1 MNRTT
6 LSLIGAVT
14 ALVAVTGVGA
24 LTVPDDSGDAADSA
38 PAAERLPVERTT
50 LMCPMPTTSELAE
63 TAYTAFTPKG
73 GSGGKGSAELFPAD
87 YTDPAD
93 PDEADDDGKD
103 QKDDKDDKDS
113 KDKKRKKKDQQ
124 DKKEKDGARPKPV
137 LPLKEPGKP
146 VTLATD
152 RSDGPALIGSADGRF
167 APGWSVQQTTV
178 VSAGAGRG
186 MHGAAC
192 GKADTEFWF
201 PGASTAKERQDYVH
215 LTNPDQTSAVVDLE
229 LYGKGGRVKAAAGE
243 EITVPPRSTVPV
255 LLSTLTQEPV
265 TNVAVHAV
273 VRSGR
278 VAAQVQAMDE
288 KLGGDWLPPAAA
300 PSPTAVLPGI
310 PGDATSV
317 RLVVVAPGGEDADLD
332 VRLAA
337 PSGKITPAGH
347 ETLHVKA
354 GGMTAVDLADLTRGE
369 AGSLILSPS
378 DGGGTPV
385 VAALRVTRGKGARQ
399 ETAFIPATEPVG
411 KRTTAADNRA
421 KMSTLSLVAP
431 GKSVRV
437 KVTASPGSDGGTARS
452 EEHTVK
458 AGATLAVRPP
468 TPEGGKGGYA
478 VTVQR
483 ISGGQ
488 LFAARTL
495 ARDQGGVPMFTVQT
509 LPDDEATVAVPE
521 TGEDLSV
528 LTE

>member
-14 ALVAVTGVGA
+14 ALAAVTGVGA

-50 LMCPMPTTSELAE
+50 LMCPMPTSSELGE

-93 PDEADDDGKD
+93 PDDGDDAENDEND
-103 QKDDKDDKDS
+103 ENDDKRDKKKE
-113 KDKKRKKKDQQ
+113 KDKK
-124 DKKEKDGARPKPV
+124 DKKDGARPKPV

-146 VTLATD
+146 VTLGTD
-152 RSDGPALIGSADGRF
+152 RSDAPALIGSADGRF
-167 APGWSVQQTTV
+167 APGWTVQQTTV
-178 VSAGAGRG
+178 VSAGVGRG

-192 GKADTEFWF
+192 GEADAEFWF

-215 LTNPDQTSAVVDLE
+215 LTNPDQSAAVVDLE
-229 LYGKGGRVKAAAGE
+229 LYGKDGRVKAAEGE

-255 LLSTLTQEPV
+255 LLSTLTPEPV

-278 VAAQVQAMDE
+278 VAAQVQSMDE
-288 KLGGDWLPPAAA
+288 KLGGDWLPPAAV
-300 PSPTAVLPGI
+300 PSATAVLPGI

-317 RLVVVAPGGEDADLD
+317 RLVVVAPGGKDADLD
-332 VRLAA
+332 VKLAA

-347 ETLHVKA
+347 EMLHVKA

-399 ETAFIPATEPVG
+399 ETAYIPATAPVQ
-411 KRTTAADNRA
+411 KRATAADNRA

-437 KVTASPGSDGGTARS
+437 RVTASPGSGGGTARS

-458 AGATLAVRPP
+458 PGATLAVRPP
-468 TPEGGKGGYA
+468 TPAGGKGSYA

-483 ISGGQ
+483 ISGGE

-495 ARDQGGVPMFTVQT
+495 AKDQGGVPMFTVQT

-528 LTE
+528 LTK